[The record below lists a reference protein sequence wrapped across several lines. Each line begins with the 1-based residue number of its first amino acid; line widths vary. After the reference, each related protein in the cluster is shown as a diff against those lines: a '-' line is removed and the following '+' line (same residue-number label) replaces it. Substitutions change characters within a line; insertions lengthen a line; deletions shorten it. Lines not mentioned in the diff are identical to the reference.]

1 MQQVEIEARILRAV
15 IEYER
20 ETFYENKLGK
30 LVSDGKRKERIAL
43 DSEKETLE
51 CYQAEGEISCM
62 QCYQLHSKMK
72 YAMQLFASLN
82 FFDSPTLLYGDILPD
97 PKVTA
102 VFTITV
108 EYADGVKKQRRG
120 NFNRLELP
128 PGYQAFIQLV
138 EYLKDYGHNDLL
150 SYEQA
155 NRMPRRASDLMFC
168 RVAFHPGE
176 RTYSYL
182 CEIPSIQS
190 GTWVLVP
197 VGKDNRM
204 AVGYVERIE
213 YHQPD
218 NAPFPLDRIKKIRC
232 ECTQQTLQDL
242 EDSLTEEAKVTNASL
257 LRSRMCPLFGCKLY
271 KRGRGGC
278 MDVQAF
284 LDNEELPMD
293 IFPRPFDE
301 DEAFEVCYDCE
312 WSKEAL

>member
-1 MQQVEIEARILRAV
+1 MQQMEAEARILRVA

-20 ETFYENKLGK
+20 EIFYENKFREV
-30 LVSDGKRKERIAL
+30 VSDGKRKERLIL
-43 DSEKETLE
+43 DGENETLE
-51 CYQAEGEISCM
+51 CYQEEGEISCM
-62 QCYQLHSKMK
+62 QCYHLRSKME
-72 YAMQLFASLN
+72 YALQLFASLD

-97 PKVTA
+97 PNVTA
-102 VFTITV
+102 VFTITA
-108 EYADGVKKQRRG
+108 EYADGAKKQRRG

-128 PGYQAFIQLV
+128 PRYQAFIQLV
-138 EYLKDYGHNDLL
+138 EYLKDYGHSDLL
-150 SYEQA
+150 SYKRA
-155 NRMPRRASDLMFC
+155 NQIPRRSSDLMFC

-197 VGKDNRM
+197 VGKENRM

-213 YHQPD
+213 YRQPD
-218 NAPFPLDRIKKIRC
+218 NAPFPLERIKKIRC

-242 EDSLTEEAKVTNASL
+242 ENSLTEEEQTKNAAL
-257 LRSRMCPLFGCKLY
+257 LQSRICPLFGCKLY

-284 LDNEELPMD
+284 LDNEDIPID
-293 IFPRPFDE
+293 IFPKPFDE
-301 DEAFEVCYDCE
+301 DEAFDVCYDCE
-312 WSKEAL
+312 WGNP